1 MEFSE
6 NPGAINWRRIT
17 LELLWLMA
25 RAALLGV
32 AVAVA
37 VSVPVIIWATT
48 VAP

>member
-6 NPGAINWRRIT
+6 HPGAINWRRVT
-17 LELLWLMA
+17 LELLWLAA
-25 RAALLGV
+25 RALLLGF
-32 AVAVA
+32 AAAVA